1 MVNWDSVHRTNYESK
16 AFWDIHWI
24 RKAKDLLKSA
34 DLIQPEV
41 VRLWNSVEEGLD
53 NMDREIL
60 ADYYQGTYFML
71 RAFAVEN
78 ILKAVIIR
86 NKSTEYRRKFRDTL
100 KFPKELQSHD
110 LVKLA
115 KKAGFDFTVEQE
127 DLLRRLTRSATWHG
141 RYPIPLNYRHSA
153 GEERFKDGR
162 EYSVSWFG
170 SNDVGRI
177 NDFIEELKHIFGI
190 QC

>member
-24 RKAKDLLKSA
+24 RKANDLLKSA
-34 DLIQPEV
+34 DLIEPEV

-60 ADYYQGTYFML
+60 PDYYQGTYFML
-71 RAFAVEN
+71 KAFAVEN
-78 ILKAVIIR
+78 VLKAAIIR
-86 NKSTEYRRKFRDTL
+86 NKSFEYRRKFRDTL

-115 KKAGFDFTVEQE
+115 KQACLDFNVEQE
-127 DLLRRLTRSATWHG
+127 DLLRRLTRSATWYG

-153 GEERFKDGR
+153 GAEKFNDGS

-170 SNDVGRI
+170 SNDVDRI
-177 NDFIEELKHIFGI
+177 NDFIEELKRIYGI
-190 QC
+190 ES

>member
-1 MVNWDSVHRTNYESK
+1 MANWDSVHKINYESK

-24 RKAKDLLKSA
+24 RKAKDLLTTA
-34 DLIQPEV
+34 DLIEPEV
-41 VRLWNSVEEGLD
+41 VRLWDSVDKGLD
-53 NMDREIL
+53 NMEHEII

-86 NKSTEYRRKFRDTL
+86 NKSSEYRRKFRESL
-100 KFPKELQSHD
+100 KFPKDLKSHN

-115 KKAGFDFTVEQE
+115 KKAGFDFNAEQE
-127 DLLRRLTRSATWHG
+127 DLLRRLARSATWYG
-141 RYPIPLNYRHSA
+141 RYPIPLDYRHSA
-153 GEERFKDGR
+153 GAEMFEDGN

-170 SNDVGRI
+170 SNDVERI
-177 NDFIEELKHIFGI
+177 NAFIEQLKHRFGI
-190 QC
+190 